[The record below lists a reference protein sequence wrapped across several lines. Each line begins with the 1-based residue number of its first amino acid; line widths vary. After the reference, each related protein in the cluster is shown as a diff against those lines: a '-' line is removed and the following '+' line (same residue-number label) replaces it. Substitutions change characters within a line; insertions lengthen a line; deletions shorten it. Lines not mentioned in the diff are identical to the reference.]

1 MSLKLYTNLSDTPQ
15 SRDYK
20 RKDIKPPTRAT
31 FGNEP
36 RFTTL
41 RSFDI
46 ENNQVVHSQEKI
58 DKYCKIH
65 DLGDVIWPCHPL
77 LFVDNFDEV
86 IESVKEND
94 LYLFDIWGYVPGSGI
109 EGDWKQF
116 RPDFNRLKKIQD
128 TLGDKWLGMDVGEQD
143 GRYVLSYSSQM
154 GYADVSHKE
163 QYLNFQRHI
172 QKICDDLGNKMVTL
186 LAITLAH
193 NEIKENGYTLIGAET
208 AQMHPNGQVFYA
220 FLRGAGKQYGVL
232 WFGNASIYNRWGYKS
247 YDVGSLELKEAKQ
260 AFPYGPTK
268 GTSLSLLKR
277 LIYNHILYNCALVGY
292 ESNWFENVI
301 YTDEKGYKKV
311 KEGDKLS
318 PIGEIQHA
326 AKDWVKTNGM
336 PGTMLTQVA
345 ILRDLYSGWSFP
357 NYNYQLYRIWG
368 NRPYEAYDYYTD
380 NLFHMFYPDYQN
392 ASFFE
397 DETGF
402 LTATPYGDIV
412 DCLASDARYEMLRRY
427 PILMVASKLEASEEL
442 KDKLENYIQ
451 EGGHLVICAG
461 SLVDFKEI
469 AGVSV
474 TGNKHSYSQYTKVD
488 TQNQVIEEVSSF
500 ELYELKKPQEAKVLA
515 SCQGQM
521 AVIQTPYGKGCLTV
535 IASPYGV
542 GIEAAVGLPVT
553 CNINE
558 KLETPYPMLGHVT
571 CILDEIF
578 RGIMPFGVGKELSLI
593 TCRKDKGVYTLGI
606 GNNTWEEKQLNILSQ
621 VGAIKKIEE
630 LTIDVLE
637 KHCEGYLPECITQI
651 NHEIHSDYIAG
662 GDIRIFRVEVEE
674 EIEEIVE
681 DEVGQEMTYYTLPL
695 RDTKSIKETILL
707 MPTFYDYFDSVLID
721 WRYIDRSEA
730 KYLKE
735 EGKWLRR
742 QGVKIKVDLSTGLN
756 LYPDLRL
763 VNNDMEEYTK
773 SMQTINRILEKMN
786 DLGAKELLLCLHR
799 MPENNITYEE
809 TEKSYMCTLRNMCE
823 KAESIGITLYL
834 KTQLKDQTAV
844 ELNPDSGI
852 EKAKTNF
859 FDMSLIA
866 LSDFIDRVGKTN
878 LKLASSVA
886 LLLEDENPED
896 TLEIIRHNIG
906 LWLVATTKV
915 DVTGRVWNT
924 HALLET
930 YHNEEKLK
938 HILSQIDKAY
948 PVLLDGHYVDWDV
961 IYREIKRL
969 RNNLFL

>member
-1 MSLKLYTNLSDTPQ
+1 M
-15 SRDYK
+15 
-20 RKDIKPPTRAT
+20 
-31 FGNEP
+31 
-36 RFTTL
+36 
-41 RSFDI
+41 
-46 ENNQVVHSQEKI
+46 
-58 DKYCKIH
+58 
-65 DLGDVIWPCHPL
+65 

-86 IESVKEND
+86 IETIKAND

-116 RPDFNRLKKIQD
+116 RPDLSRLKKIQD

-154 GYADVSHKE
+154 GYPDASHKE

-193 NEIKENGYTLIGAET
+193 NEVKENGYTLIGAET

-247 YDVGSLELKEAKQ
+247 YDVGQIELKETEQ
-260 AFPYGPTK
+260 VFPYGPTK

-292 ESNWFENVI
+292 ETNWFKNII
-301 YTDEKGYKKV
+301 YADEQGAKKI

-318 PIGEIQHA
+318 PIGAIQHG
-326 AKDWVKTNGM
+326 AKSWVKKNGM

-380 NLFHMFYPDYQN
+380 NVFNMFYPGYQDS
-392 ASFFE
+392 SFFE

-412 DCLASDARYEMLRRY
+412 DCLASDARNEMLRRY
-427 PILMVASKLEASEEL
+427 PVLVVASKLEATEEL
-442 KDKLENYIQ
+442 SDKLENYIQ
-451 EGGHLVICAG
+451 EGGHLVISAA
-461 SLVDFKEI
+461 SLADFKEI
-469 AGVSV
+469 AKVSV
-474 TGNKHSYSQYTKVD
+474 TGNKHTYSQHTKVD
-488 TQNQVIEEVSSF
+488 IGSQAIEELSSF
-500 ELYELKKPQEAKVLA
+500 ELYELKRPEGAKVVA
-515 SCQGQM
+515 SCQGQP
-521 AVIQTPYGKGCLTV
+521 AVIQGTYGKGRLTV
-535 IASPYGV
+535 LASPYGI
-542 GIEAAVGLPVT
+542 GLEAAVSLPVM
-553 CNINE
+553 CHINE
-558 KLETPYPMLGHVT
+558 KLETPYPMLEHVT

-578 RGIMPFGVGKELSLI
+578 TAVMPFGVGKELSLI

-606 GNNTWEEKQLNILSQ
+606 CNNTWEEKQLSILSQ

-630 LTIDVLE
+630 LTTDDLE
-637 KHCEGYLPECITQI
+637 KVSEGYLPECITQI
-651 NHEIHSDYIAG
+651 NSEIPSDYIAG
-662 GDIRIFRVEVEE
+662 GDIRIFRVEVDEEIE

-681 DEVGQEMTYYTLPL
+681 NEVAQEMTHYTLPL
-695 RDTKSIKETILL
+695 GDTRSIKEAILL
-707 MPTFYDYFDSVLID
+707 MPTFYDYFDSILID
-721 WRYIDRSEA
+721 WRYLDRSEA
-730 KYLKE
+730 RYLQE
-735 EGKWLRR
+735 EGKWLCR
-742 QGVKIKVDLSTGLN
+742 QGIKVQVDLSTGLN

-763 VNNDMEEYTK
+763 VNNDVEEYTK
-773 SMQTINRILEKMN
+773 SMQIINSVLEKMYH
-786 DLGAKELLLCLHR
+786 LGAKELLLCLHR
-799 MPENNITYEE
+799 MPENNITYEA
-809 TEKSYMCTLRNMCE
+809 TEKDYISTLRQLCE
-823 KAESIGITLYL
+823 KAESLGIALYL

-859 FDMSLIA
+859 FDMSLIE

-886 LLLEDENPED
+886 LLLEDEKSEYTLD
-896 TLEIIRHNIG
+896 TIRHNIG
-906 LWLVATTKV
+906 IWLVATTEV

-924 HALLET
+924 HGLLAT
-930 YHNEEKLK
+930 YQAQEKLRNMLGK
-938 HILSQIDKAY
+938 IDKQY
-948 PVLLDGHYVDWDV
+948 SIWLDGHYDNWDV
-961 IYREIKRL
+961 IYREMKILKK
-969 RNNLFL
+969 